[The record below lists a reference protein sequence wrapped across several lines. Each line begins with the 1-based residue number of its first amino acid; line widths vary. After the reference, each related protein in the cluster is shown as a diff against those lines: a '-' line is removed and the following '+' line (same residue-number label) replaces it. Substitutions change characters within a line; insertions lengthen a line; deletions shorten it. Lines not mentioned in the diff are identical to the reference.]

1 MSHQIEA
8 IKEKRGR
15 WSKEA
20 DEAALAMQQY
30 QQLLAKNNANN
41 SVDVNMTNQGSIFN
55 VGKDK
60 KVEGVNGAGAA
71 STSSNS
77 TLNNNGG
84 SETQY
89 DAATQNTPT
98 GPITQT
104 TGSGTV
110 ATSSALTDAKSGNND
125 SQTGDYI
132 KQQREKVKKEF
143 KDSENTFA
151 DYQGFLQ
158 QYLQGLS
165 DMSSTNEGVSSDL
178 QNILSGN
185 NNTNSTNNTNNTNT
199 ADNNSGQNPTN
210 PEDSSDPTKT
220 DMAYK
225 DPDDDVNNKSEEQ
238 QIMKKMEQDALR
250 QNSLVNQYKDIVK
263 PEEVAAGVT

>member
-30 QQLLAKNNANN
+30 QQMLAQNNANN
-41 SVDVNMTNQGSIFN
+41 SVDRDMTMEGSIFN
-55 VGKDK
+55 KTNSK
-60 KVEGVNGAGAA
+60 KVEGTNGAGAA

-84 SETQY
+84 SETHY

-98 GPITQT
+98 GPMTQT

-125 SQTGDYI
+125 SHSGDYV
-132 KQQREKVKKEF
+132 KQQKEKVKKEF
-143 KDSENTFA
+143 KDVENTFA

-165 DMSSTNEGVSSDL
+165 DMGSTNEGVSSDL

-185 NNTNSTNNTNNTNT
+185 NNNTSSTNNRNT
-199 ADNNSGQNPTN
+199 ANNNSGQNPAN

-225 DPDDDVNNKSEEQ
+225 DPDDDVNKESEEQ
-238 QIMKKMEQDALR
+238 QILKKMEQDALR
-250 QNSLVNQYKDIVK
+250 QNSLANQYKDIVK
-263 PEEVAAGVT
+263 PEEVAGAMT